1 MKKIYFRCDNSK
13 IIGLGHIFR
22 CLTIAEELSKIG
34 YECSFLTSKSPRQS
48 FWKDNFF
55 ISEIITLPK
64 YNFNLRYDQ
73 LRHENSPRFIAF
85 EKKDIKN
92 IFALKDQIQKDS
104 IVVVDH
110 YLLGQYWEIA
120 ARTIFKKI
128 IVIDDL
134 LNSPHNC
141 DLLIDPN
148 IRSRLDTERIKLKYK
163 NIKMLTGKNFVI
175 IRPGFKKARQRIINQ
190 LNIRKK
196 IISCLVLFGG
206 FGNNENIYNALS
218 CLLRNRLSIK
228 IHAVIERNNKKFT
241 QLKNIA
247 DKNKNIKL
255 YNFTKNIEQIM
266 EKCDIAIGA
275 LGTNTWE
282 RCYLGIPA
290 LVMVNRYNQSRFLDN
305 LVDQNIIFDLG
316 KTITDKKI
324 INGFNHFQLFK
335 KNYLKTRERLM
346 KKIDGKGNQRIT
358 KELIKFLS

>member
-1 MKKIYFRCDNSK
+1 M
-13 IIGLGHIFR
+13 FR
-22 CLTIAEELSKIG
+22 CLTIAEELSKNG

-48 FWKDNFF
+48 FWNDNFF
-55 ISEIITLPK
+55 VSELITLPR

-73 LRHENSPRFIAF
+73 LRYENSPRFISF

-104 IVVVDH
+104 IIVVDH

-120 ARTIFKKI
+120 AKTIFKKV

-148 IRSRLDTERIKLKYK
+148 IRSRLDTERIKLNYK

-175 IRPGFKKARQRIINQ
+175 IRPSFKKARQRIINQ
-190 LNIRKK
+190 LKIRKK

-206 FGNNENIYNALS
+206 YGNNEIIYNVLS
-218 CLLRNRLSIK
+218 CMLRNQFSIK
-228 IHAVIERNNKKFT
+228 IHAVIERNNNKYN
-241 QLKNIA
+241 QLNNIA
-247 DKNKNIKL
+247 GNNKNIKL

-290 LVMVNRYNQSRFLDN
+290 LVTVNSYNQSRFLDN
-305 LVDQNIIFDLG
+305 LVAKNIIFNLG
-316 KTITDKKI
+316 KTITDEKI
-324 INGFNHFQLFK
+324 IKGFNHFQLFK
-335 KNYLKTRERLM
+335 KNYLKTRESLM
-346 KKIDGKGNQRIT
+346 KKIDGKGSERIT